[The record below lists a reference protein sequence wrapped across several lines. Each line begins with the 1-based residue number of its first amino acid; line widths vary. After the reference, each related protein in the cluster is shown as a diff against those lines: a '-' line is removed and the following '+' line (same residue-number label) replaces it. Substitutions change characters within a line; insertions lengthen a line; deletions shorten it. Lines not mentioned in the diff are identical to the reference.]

1 MMSHNVPAFSEQK
14 HFKKAS
20 ILHLFDIL
28 LSRYINSDIM
38 VKEIWKVIKQWVDIL
53 KCVPL
58 PWQKLQR

>member
-38 VKEIWKVIKQWVDIL
+38 VKEIWKVIKNG
-53 KCVPL
+53 
-58 PWQKLQR
+58 